1 MTGRDREVVTR
12 TLRALRCILD
22 GLYLAGGLAG
32 AAFLVAILVLVVA
45 QMAARWTGV
54 LFPGGPDYA
63 GYAMA
68 GASFFALA
76 HALNRG
82 AHIRVTLVLNALGR
96 WRRLAEVWCYGV
108 ATVTAIFFARYAV
121 KANIWSYRLNDVS
134 QGQDATP
141 LWIPQIAMSAGAC
154 LLALALADQFVR
166 VLLTRHGGVED
177 PEPAERGG

>member
-1 MTGRDREVVTR
+1 MTARNSGWVAQA
-12 TLRALRCILD
+12 LRALRRILD

-45 QMAARWTGV
+45 QMAARWSGLV
-54 LFPGGPDYA
+54 FPGGPDYA

-96 WRRLAEVWCYGV
+96 WRGLAEVWCYGV

-166 VLLTRHGGVED
+166 VLLTRHGGVAD
-177 PEPAERGG
+177 PEPADHGG

>member
-1 MTGRDREVVTR
+1 MTAPGPGSVARV
-12 TLRALRCILD
+12 LRALRRVLD

-32 AAFLVAILVLVVA
+32 AAFLVAILVLVVV
-45 QMAARWTGV
+45 QMAARWTGQV
-54 LFPGGPDYA
+54 FPGGPDYA

-96 WRRLAEVWCYGV
+96 WRHLAEIWCYGV
-108 ATVTAIFFARYAV
+108 ATATAVFFARYAV
-121 KANIWSYRLNDVS
+121 KTNIWSYRLNDVS

-154 LLALALADQFVR
+154 LFALALADQFVR

-177 PEPAERGG
+177 PEPADHDG

>member
-1 MTGRDREVVTR
+1 MPAPDRGAVAR
-12 TLRALRCILD
+12 GLRALRRILD
-22 GLYLAGGLAG
+22 GVYLAGGLAG
-32 AAFLVAILVLVVA
+32 AAFLVAILVLVVL
-45 QMAARWTGV
+45 QMAARWSGHV
-54 LFPGGPDYA
+54 FPGGPDYA

-68 GASFFALA
+68 GASFLALA

-96 WRRLAEVWCYGV
+96 WRHLAEVWCYGV
-108 ATVTAIFFARYAV
+108 ATVTAVFFARYAV

-166 VLLTRHGGVED
+166 VLLTRHGGVAD
-177 PEPAERGG
+177 PEPADRGG